1 MKNRALLPCIIAAI
15 VAMVAIAGLFLPY
28 IGSTPEYA
36 DYLNSVSNQKPFDTA
51 DITAAS
57 SVDLSLYEYA
67 KTYWQGSD
75 EIFGSK
81 AGGVFYAI
89 LFASPGIFGFFAL
102 LCALR
107 KKGIPLI
114 LQSLIIGGLSYLINW
129 DVVDRGIMPYDGR
142 VWGISHSLYYPVA
155 GMLLICGVWIFI
167 AKHKM
172 KKMKKEIA
180 KQ

>member
-1 MKNRALLPCIIAAI
+1 MKNRILLPCIVAAI
-15 VAMVAIAGLFLPY
+15 TAMISIAGLFLPY

-51 DITAAS
+51 DT

-75 EIFGSK
+75 EIFGNK
-81 AGGVFYAI
+81 AVGVFYTI
-89 LFASPGIFGFFAL
+89 IFVSPGIFGFFAL

-114 LQSLIIGGLSYLINW
+114 LQSLIIGGSSYLISW
-129 DVVDRGIMPYDGR
+129 DVVDRGIMPNYGR
-142 VWGISHSLYYPVA
+142 VWGISHVLYYPVA
-155 GMLLICGVWIFI
+155 GILLICGVWIFI
-167 AKHKM
+167 VKRKM
-172 KKMKKEIA
+172 KKINRTAE
-180 KQ
+180 

>member
-129 DVVDRGIMPYDGR
+129 DVVDRGILPYDGR

-172 KKMKKEIA
+172 IKMKKEIA

>member
-1 MKNRALLPCIIAAI
+1 MKNRILLPCIVAAI
-15 VAMVAIAGLFLPY
+15 TAMISIAGLFLPY

-51 DITAAS
+51 DITAAT

-75 EIFGSK
+75 EIFGNK
-81 AGGVFYAI
+81 AVGVFYTI
-89 LFASPGIFGFFAL
+89 IFVSPGIFGFFAL

-114 LQSLIIGGLSYLINW
+114 LQSLIIGGSSFLINW
-129 DVVDRGIMPYDGR
+129 DLVDRGIMPYDGR
-142 VWGISHSLYYPVA
+142 VWGIAHSLYYPVA
-155 GMLLICGVWIFI
+155 GILLICGVWIFI
-167 AKHKM
+167 AKRKI
-172 KKMKKEIA
+172 KKTKRTAE
-180 KQ
+180 

>member
-1 MKNRALLPCIIAAI
+1 MKNRILLPCIVAAI
-15 VAMVAIAGLFLPY
+15 TAMISIAGLFLPY

-51 DITAAS
+51 DITAAT

-75 EIFGSK
+75 EIFGNK
-81 AGGVFYAI
+81 AVGVFYTI
-89 LFASPGIFGFFAL
+89 IFVSPGIFGFFAL

-114 LQSLIIGGLSYLINW
+114 LQSLIIGGSSYLISW
-129 DVVDRGIMPYDGR
+129 DVVDRGIMPNYGR
-142 VWGISHSLYYPVA
+142 VWGISHVLYYPVA
-155 GMLLICGVWIFI
+155 GILLICGIWIFI
-167 AKHKM
+167 VKRKM
-172 KKMKKEIA
+172 KKINRTAE
-180 KQ
+180 

>member
-1 MKNRALLPCIIAAI
+1 MLPCIIAAI

>member
-1 MKNRALLPCIIAAI
+1 MKNRILLPCIVAAI
-15 VAMVAIAGLFLPY
+15 TAMISIAGLFLPY

-51 DITAAS
+51 DITAAT

-75 EIFGSK
+75 EIFGNK
-81 AGGVFYAI
+81 AVGVFYTI
-89 LFASPGIFGFFAL
+89 IFVLPGIFGFFAL

-114 LQSLIIGGLSYLINW
+114 LQSLIIGGSSYLISW
-129 DVVDRGIMPYDGR
+129 DVVDRGIMPNYGR
-142 VWGISHSLYYPVA
+142 VWGISHVLYYPVA
-155 GMLLICGVWIFI
+155 GILLICGVWIFI
-167 AKHKM
+167 AKRKI
-172 KKMKKEIA
+172 KKTKRTAE
-180 KQ
+180 

>member
-1 MKNRALLPCIIAAI
+1 MIS
-15 VAMVAIAGLFLPY
+15 IAGLFLPY

-51 DITAAS
+51 DITAAT

-75 EIFGSK
+75 EIFGNK
-81 AGGVFYAI
+81 AVGVFYTI
-89 LFASPGIFGFFAL
+89 IFVSPGIFGFFAL

-114 LQSLIIGGLSYLINW
+114 LQSLIIGGSSYLISW
-129 DVVDRGIMPYDGR
+129 DVVDRGIMPNYGR
-142 VWGISHSLYYPVA
+142 VWGISHVLYYPVA
-155 GMLLICGVWIFI
+155 GILLICGVWIFI
-167 AKHKM
+167 VKRKM
-172 KKMKKEIA
+172 KKINRTAE
-180 KQ
+180 

>member
-1 MKNRALLPCIIAAI
+1 MKNRILLPCIVAAI
-15 VAMVAIAGLFLPY
+15 TAMISIAGLFLPY

-51 DITAAS
+51 DITAAT

-75 EIFGSK
+75 EIFGNK
-81 AGGVFYAI
+81 AVGVFYTI
-89 LFASPGIFGFFAL
+89 IFVSPGIFGFFAL

-114 LQSLIIGGLSYLINW
+114 LQSLIIGGSSYLISW
-129 DVVDRGIMPYDGR
+129 DVVDRGIMPNYGR
-142 VWGISHSLYYPVA
+142 VWGISHDLYYPVA
-155 GMLLICGVWIFI
+155 GILLICGVWIFI
-167 AKHKM
+167 VKRKM
-172 KKMKKEIA
+172 KKINRTAE
-180 KQ
+180 

>member
-1 MKNRALLPCIIAAI
+1 MKNRILLPCIVAAI
-15 VAMVAIAGLFLPY
+15 TAMISIAGLFLPY

-51 DITAAS
+51 DITAAT

-75 EIFGSK
+75 EIFGNK
-81 AGGVFYAI
+81 AVGVFYTI
-89 LFASPGIFGFFAL
+89 IFVSPGIFGFFAL

-114 LQSLIIGGLSYLINW
+114 LQSLIIGGLFFLINW

-142 VWGISHSLYYPVA
+142 VWGISHVLYYPVA
-155 GMLLICGVWIFI
+155 GILLICGVWIFI
-167 AKHKM
+167 VKRKM
-172 KKMKKEIA
+172 KKINRTAE
-180 KQ
+180 

>member
-1 MKNRALLPCIIAAI
+1 
-15 VAMVAIAGLFLPY
+15 MVAIAGLFLPY

>member
-1 MKNRALLPCIIAAI
+1 MKNRILLPCIVAAI
-15 VAMVAIAGLFLPY
+15 TAMISIAGLFLPY

-51 DITAAS
+51 DITAAT

-75 EIFGSK
+75 EIFGNK
-81 AGGVFYAI
+81 AVGVFYTI
-89 LFASPGIFGFFAL
+89 IFVSPGIFGFFAL

-114 LQSLIIGGLSYLINW
+114 LQSLIIGGSSFLINW

-142 VWGISHSLYYPVA
+142 VWGIAHSLYYPVA
-155 GMLLICGVWIFI
+155 GILLICGVWIFI
-167 AKHKM
+167 AKRKM
-172 KKMKKEIA
+172 KKTKRTAE
-180 KQ
+180 

>member
-1 MKNRALLPCIIAAI
+1 MKNRILLPCIVAAIAAMI
-15 VAMVAIAGLFLPY
+15 SIAGLFLPY

-51 DITAAS
+51 DITAAT

-81 AGGVFYAI
+81 AEGIFYVI
-89 LFASPGIFGFFAL
+89 LFVSPGIFGFFAL

-114 LQSLIIGGLSYLINW
+114 LQSLIIGGLFFLINW
-129 DVVDRGIMPYDGR
+129 DSFEECTSLKNLKFGKNLEFISYQKRFHICA
-142 VWGISHSLYYPVA
+142 ISHPASEYLYTCARPCIP
-155 GMLLICGVWIFI
+155 LP
-167 AKHKM
+167 
-172 KKMKKEIA
+172 
-180 KQ
+180 

>member
-1 MKNRALLPCIIAAI
+1 MKNRILLPCIVAAI
-15 VAMVAIAGLFLPY
+15 TAMISIAGLFLPY

-51 DITAAS
+51 DITAAT

-75 EIFGSK
+75 EIFGNK
-81 AGGVFYAI
+81 AVGVFYTI
-89 LFASPGIFGFFAL
+89 IFVSPGIFGFFAL

-114 LQSLIIGGLSYLINW
+114 LQSLIIGGSSYLISW
-129 DVVDRGIMPYDGR
+129 DVVDRGIMPNYGR
-142 VWGISHSLYYPVA
+142 VWGISHVLYYPVA
-155 GMLLICGVWIFI
+155 GILLICGVWIFI
-167 AKHKM
+167 VKRKM
-172 KKMKKEIA
+172 KKINRTAE
-180 KQ
+180 

>member
-1 MKNRALLPCIIAAI
+1 MKNRILLPCIVAAIAAMI
-15 VAMVAIAGLFLPY
+15 SIAGLFLPY

-51 DITAAS
+51 DITAAT

-81 AGGVFYAI
+81 AEGIFYVI
-89 LFASPGIFGFFAL
+89 LFVSPGIFGFFAL

-114 LQSLIIGGLSYLINW
+114 LQSLIIGGLFFLINW

-142 VWGISHSLYYPVA
+142 VWGIAHSLYYPVA
-155 GMLLICGVWIFI
+155 GILLICGVWIFI
-167 AKHKM
+167 AKRKM
-172 KKMKKEIA
+172 KKTKRTAE
-180 KQ
+180 

>member
-1 MKNRALLPCIIAAI
+1 MKNRILLPCIVAAI
-15 VAMVAIAGLFLPY
+15 TAMISIAGLFLPY

-51 DITAAS
+51 DITAAT

-75 EIFGSK
+75 EIFGNK
-81 AGGVFYAI
+81 AVGVFYTI
-89 LFASPGIFGFFAL
+89 IFVSPGIFGFFAL

-114 LQSLIIGGLSYLINW
+114 LQSLIIGGLFFLINW
-129 DVVDRGIMPYDGR
+129 DVVDRGIMPNYGR
-142 VWGISHSLYYPVA
+142 VWGISHVLYYPVA
-155 GMLLICGVWIFI
+155 GILLICGVWIFI
-167 AKHKM
+167 VKRKM
-172 KKMKKEIA
+172 KKINRTAE
-180 KQ
+180 

>member
-1 MKNRALLPCIIAAI
+1 MKNRILLPCIVAAI
-15 VAMVAIAGLFLPY
+15 TAMISIAGLFLPY

-51 DITAAS
+51 DITAAT

-81 AGGVFYAI
+81 AEGIFYTI
-89 LFASPGIFGFFAL
+89 IFVSPGIFGFFAL

-114 LQSLIIGGLSYLINW
+114 LQSLIIGGSSYLISW
-129 DVVDRGIMPYDGR
+129 DVVDRGIMPNYGR
-142 VWGISHSLYYPVA
+142 VWGISHVLYYPVA
-155 GMLLICGVWIFI
+155 GILLICGVWIFI
-167 AKHKM
+167 VKRKM
-172 KKMKKEIA
+172 KKINRTAE
-180 KQ
+180 

>member
-1 MKNRALLPCIIAAI
+1 MKNRILLPCIVAAI
-15 VAMVAIAGLFLPY
+15 TAMISIAGLFLLY

-51 DITAAS
+51 DITAAT

-75 EIFGSK
+75 EIFGNK
-81 AGGVFYAI
+81 AVGVFYTI
-89 LFASPGIFGFFAL
+89 IFVSPGIFGFFAL

-114 LQSLIIGGLSYLINW
+114 LQSLIIGGSSYLISW
-129 DVVDRGIMPYDGR
+129 DVVDRGIMPNYGR
-142 VWGISHSLYYPVA
+142 VWGISHVLYYPVA
-155 GMLLICGVWIFI
+155 GILLICGVWIFI
-167 AKHKM
+167 VKRKM
-172 KKMKKEIA
+172 KKINRTAE
-180 KQ
+180 

>member
-1 MKNRALLPCIIAAI
+1 MKNRILLPCIVAAI
-15 VAMVAIAGLFLPY
+15 TAMISIAGLFLPY

-51 DITAAS
+51 DITAAT

-67 KTYWQGSD
+67 KTYWQ
-75 EIFGSK
+75 
-81 AGGVFYAI
+81 AVGVFYTI
-89 LFASPGIFGFFAL
+89 IFVSPGIFGFFAL

-114 LQSLIIGGLSYLINW
+114 LQSLIIGGLFFLINW

-142 VWGISHSLYYPVA
+142 VWGIAHSLYYPVA
-155 GMLLICGVWIFI
+155 GILLICGVWIFI
-167 AKHKM
+167 AKRKI
-172 KKMKKEIA
+172 KKTKRTAE
-180 KQ
+180 

>member
-1 MKNRALLPCIIAAI
+1 MKNRILLPCIVAAIAAMI
-15 VAMVAIAGLFLPY
+15 SIAGLFLPY

-51 DITAAS
+51 DITAAT

-75 EIFGSK
+75 EIFGNK
-81 AGGVFYAI
+81 AVGVFYTI
-89 LFASPGIFGFFAL
+89 IFVSPGIFGFFAL

-114 LQSLIIGGLSYLINW
+114 LQSLIIGGLFFLINW

-142 VWGISHSLYYPVA
+142 VWGIAHSLYYPVA
-155 GMLLICGVWIFI
+155 GILLICGVWIFI
-167 AKHKM
+167 AKRKM
-172 KKMKKEIA
+172 KKTKRTAE
-180 KQ
+180 

>member
-155 GMLLICGVWIFI
+155 GMLLIFGVWIFI

>member
-1 MKNRALLPCIIAAI
+1 MKNRASLPCVIAAI
-15 VAMVAIAGLFLPY
+15 VAMVAIVGLFLPY

-51 DITAAS
+51 DITAAT

-75 EIFGSK
+75 EIFGNK
-81 AGGVFYAI
+81 AVGVFYTI
-89 LFASPGIFGFFAL
+89 IFVSPGIFGFFAL

-114 LQSLIIGGLSYLINW
+114 LQSLIIGGLFFLINW

-142 VWGISHSLYYPVA
+142 VWGIAHSLYYPVA
-155 GMLLICGVWIFI
+155 GILLICGAWIFI
-167 AKHKM
+167 AKHQM
-172 KKMKKEIA
+172 KKRKRIA
-180 KQ
+180 E

>member
-1 MKNRALLPCIIAAI
+1 MKNRALLPCVIAAV

-28 IGSTPEYA
+28 IGSTTEYA
-36 DYLNSVSNQKPFDTA
+36 DYLKSVSSQKPFDTA
-51 DITAAS
+51 DITAAA
-57 SVDLSLYEYA
+57 SVNLSLYEYA

-81 AGGVFYAI
+81 AEGVFYAI

-114 LQSLIIGGLSYLINW
+114 LQSLIIGCLSYLISW
-129 DVVDRGIMPYDGR
+129 DVVDRGIMPHYGH
-142 VWGISHSLYYPVA
+142 VWGISHTLYYPVA
-155 GMLLICGVWIFI
+155 GILLICGVWIFI

-172 KKMKKEIA
+172 KKMKRTAE
-180 KQ
+180 Q

>member
-1 MKNRALLPCIIAAI
+1 MKNRILLPCIVAAI
-15 VAMVAIAGLFLPY
+15 TAMISIAGLFLPY

-51 DITAAS
+51 DITAAT

-75 EIFGSK
+75 EIFGNK
-81 AGGVFYAI
+81 AVGVFYTI
-89 LFASPGIFGFFAL
+89 IFVSPGIFGFFAL

-114 LQSLIIGGLSYLINW
+114 LQSLIIGGSSFLINW
-129 DVVDRGIMPYDGR
+129 DLVDRGIMPYDGR
-142 VWGISHSLYYPVA
+142 VWGIAHSLYYPVA
-155 GMLLICGVWIFI
+155 GILLICGVWIFI
-167 AKHKM
+167 AKRKM
-172 KKMKKEIA
+172 KKTKRTAE
-180 KQ
+180 

>member
-1 MKNRALLPCIIAAI
+1 MIS
-15 VAMVAIAGLFLPY
+15 IAGLFLPY

-51 DITAAS
+51 DITAAT

-75 EIFGSK
+75 EIFGNK
-81 AGGVFYAI
+81 AVGVFYTI
-89 LFASPGIFGFFAL
+89 IFVSPGIFGFFAL

-114 LQSLIIGGLSYLINW
+114 LQSLIIGGSSFLINW
-129 DVVDRGIMPYDGR
+129 DLVDRGIMPYDGR
-142 VWGISHSLYYPVA
+142 VWGIAHSLYYPVA
-155 GMLLICGVWIFI
+155 GILLICGVWIFI
-167 AKHKM
+167 AKRKI
-172 KKMKKEIA
+172 KKTKRTAE
-180 KQ
+180 

>member
-1 MKNRALLPCIIAAI
+1 MKNRILLPCIVAAI
-15 VAMVAIAGLFLPY
+15 TAMISIAGLFLPY

-51 DITAAS
+51 DITAAT

-81 AGGVFYAI
+81 AEGIFYVI
-89 LFASPGIFGFFAL
+89 LFVSPGIFGFFAL

-114 LQSLIIGGLSYLINW
+114 LQSLIIGGSSYLISW
-129 DVVDRGIMPYDGR
+129 DVVDRGIMPNYGR
-142 VWGISHSLYYPVA
+142 VWGISHVLYYPVA
-155 GMLLICGVWIFI
+155 GILLICGVWIFI
-167 AKHKM
+167 AKRKM
-172 KKMKKEIA
+172 KKTKRTAE
-180 KQ
+180 

>member
-1 MKNRALLPCIIAAI
+1 MKNRILLPCIVAAIAAMI
-15 VAMVAIAGLFLPY
+15 SIAGLFLPY

-51 DITAAS
+51 DITAAT

-81 AGGVFYAI
+81 AEGIFYVI
-89 LFASPGIFGFFAL
+89 LFVSPGIFGFFAL

-114 LQSLIIGGLSYLINW
+114 LQSLIIGGLFFLINW
-129 DVVDRGIMPYDGR
+129 DVVDRG
-142 VWGISHSLYYPVA
+142 YYA
-155 GMLLICGVWIFI
+155 L
-167 AKHKM
+167 
-172 KKMKKEIA
+172 
-180 KQ
+180 

>member
-57 SVDLSLYEYA
+57 SVYLSLYEYA

>member
-1 MKNRALLPCIIAAI
+1 MKNRTLLPCIVATIAAMI
-15 VAMVAIAGLFLPY
+15 SIAGLFLPY

-51 DITAAS
+51 DITAAT

-75 EIFGSK
+75 EIFGNK
-81 AGGVFYAI
+81 AVGVFYTI
-89 LFASPGIFGFFAL
+89 IFVSPGIFGFFAL

-114 LQSLIIGGLSYLINW
+114 LQSLIIGGSSYLISW
-129 DVVDRGIMPYDGR
+129 DVVDRGIMPNYGR
-142 VWGISHSLYYPVA
+142 VWGISHVLYYPVA
-155 GMLLICGVWIFI
+155 GILLICGVWIFI
-167 AKHKM
+167 VKRKM
-172 KKMKKEIA
+172 KKINRTAE
-180 KQ
+180 

>member
-129 DVVDRGIMPYDGR
+129 DVVDRGIMTYDGR

>member
-1 MKNRALLPCIIAAI
+1 MKNRILLPCIVAAIAAMI
-15 VAMVAIAGLFLPY
+15 SIAGLFLPY

-51 DITAAS
+51 DITAAT

-75 EIFGSK
+75 EIFGNK
-81 AGGVFYAI
+81 AVGVFYTI
-89 LFASPGIFGFFAL
+89 IFVSPGIFGFFAL

-114 LQSLIIGGLSYLINW
+114 LQSLIIGGSSYLISW
-129 DVVDRGIMPYDGR
+129 DVVDRGIMPNYGR
-142 VWGISHSLYYPVA
+142 VWGISHVLYYPVA
-155 GMLLICGVWIFI
+155 GILLICGVWIFI
-167 AKHKM
+167 VKRKM
-172 KKMKKEIA
+172 KKINRTAE
-180 KQ
+180 

>member
-180 KQ
+180 